1 MKKFKS
7 LLSFAIALCSV
18 GVLSSGGMEVK
29 KVEAEGIESVLTIS
43 SSNKLDVNGGTIKTN
58 DSKDWSYTKMTY

>member
-1 MKKFKS
+1 MKKCKM

-29 KVEAEGIESVLTIS
+29 KVEAEET
-43 SSNKLDVNGGTIKTN
+43 GTYKKVTS
-58 DSKDWSYTKMTY
+58 DHTDWTGK